1 MPILICIVPAGTTGS
16 LQIQND
22 IEMSYGIFGS
32 GRNAHMLTY
41 QSVKPIGCLYFDGMS
56 AALMGTGQLD
66 SQMVFLDGNTTGPS
80 QPEPAGP
87 GPGVFG
93 ELERAQRLC
102 QWVRDNE
109 LGGLGWGVEGIVRM
123 NAGFEMTWCNFSSPS
138 IRLLSHLN
146 VTAPLA
152 AGELTR

>member
-93 ELERAQRLC
+93 ELGRAQRLC
-102 QWVRDNE
+102 QWVRDKRI
-109 LGGLGWGVEGIVRM
+109 GWAWMGSRRYCQ
-123 NAGFEMTWCNFSSPS
+123 N
-138 IRLLSHLN
+138 
-146 VTAPLA
+146 
-152 AGELTR
+152 

>member
-66 SQMVFLDGNTTGPS
+66 SQMVFLYGNTTGPS

-93 ELERAQRLC
+93 ELGRAQRLC
-102 QWVRDNE
+102 QWVWDKRI
-109 LGGLGWGVEGIVRM
+109 GWAWMGSRRY
-123 NAGFEMTWCNFSSPS
+123 CQK
-138 IRLLSHLN
+138 
-146 VTAPLA
+146 
-152 AGELTR
+152 